1 MMNGLQ
7 IFPVWH
13 TFMNNPAGAWLG
25 FINAIYWL
33 GNGMSYPV
41 AAWVANRWGRK
52 MGVYIGYCFLIV
64 GVILQTAA
72 QNPSTFIIARLF
84 LGSASA
90 WFGCAV
96 PLLISETAF
105 PTHRGIASSLFNCG
119 WYVGSLVAAWVTFG
133 TRTYENSWA
142 WRIPSLL
149 QALMPAVALP
159 GFLLCSESPR
169 WLISQDRIEE
179 ARTILAKLHTNGDSE
194 APLIEY
200 EMLEITTT
208 IRAEKQA
215 HDTTSYADMVKTKGN
230 RRRLFISVSL
240 GIFAQWSGNGVV
252 SYYLALVL
260 STVG

>member
-13 TFMNNPAGAWLG
+13 TFMNNPEGAWLG

-33 GNGMSYPV
+33 GNGISYPI

-52 MGVYIGYCFLIV
+52 MGVYIGYCFLIL
-64 GVILQTAA
+64 GVCLQTAA
-72 QNPSTFIIARLF
+72 QNPNSFVLARLF
-84 LGSASA
+84 LGGASA
-90 WFGCAV
+90 WFGCSV

-105 PTHRGIASSLFNCG
+105 PTHRGVACSLFNCG
-119 WYVGSLVAAWVTFG
+119 WYVGSLVAAWITFG
-133 TRTYENSWA
+133 TRNYTTSWA

-149 QALMPAVALP
+149 QALLPAIALP

-179 ARTILAKLHTNGDSE
+179 ARSILAKSHCNGDSD

-200 EMLEITTT
+200 EMVEISTTL
-208 IRAEKQA
+208 RAEKEA
-215 HDTTSYADMVKTKGN
+215 HESTSYLDMFKTKGN

-240 GIFAQWSGNGVV
+240 GVFAQWSGNGVV